1 MAVKIAILGSCV
13 SEDWVHYRDINAELD
28 FDLPERRQHSS
39 LISVCAEPSPVPD
52 DLGPDLTEWQAQQL
66 RTDLD
71 KSFLP
76 HLVELKPDALVI
88 DLAIDALRG
97 IALLDGRLITNS
109 LMFQKS
115 RLFEGFDERNT
126 HAAVNEPQRY
136 ARLLA
141 TACREFRAF
150 MARELPACRLI
161 LHKCRYAEFYRSKSG
176 EVSPFADDVRAT
188 YRQANASMD
197 LIESVVERETGC
209 AVIAVAGDSLLADQ
223 RHVWGLGG
231 MHLERSYYNR
241 FQAELARI
249 MR

>member
-1 MAVKIAILGSCV
+1 MKIAILGSCV
-13 SEDWVHYRDINAELD
+13 SEDWVHYRDVDAELE

-39 LISVCAEPSPVPD
+39 LISVCAAPSPVPD
-52 DLGPDLTEWQAQQL
+52 ELGPDLAEWQAQQL
-66 RTDLD
+66 RADLD
-71 KSFLP
+71 KSYLP
-76 HLVELKPDALVI
+76 HLAELRPDALVI

-97 IALLDGRLITNS
+97 IAVLDGRLITNS
-109 LMFQKS
+109 VMFQKS
-115 RLFEGFDERNT
+115 RLFEGFDEGNT
-126 HAAVNEPQRY
+126 HAAVNEPQTY
-136 ARLLA
+136 ARLLGA
-141 TACREFRAF
+141 ACREFMGF
-150 MARELPACRLI
+150 KARQLPDCRLI

-176 EVSPFADDVRAT
+176 EVRPFSDDVRAT
-188 YRQANASMD
+188 YRRANASMD

-209 AVIAVAGDSLLADQ
+209 AVIAVSGDRLLADE